1 MPPKVAQTQVVI
13 VAIVNKGDD
22 KAVLHA
28 KCDEIGAALRESGI
42 RVTVD
47 LNEQKTFKYKCMM
60 WEMRGTPIRLEV
72 GKRDMAKDEVKC
84 VIRHV
89 GKKNGEQIATAG
101 LAENLQAKFVEI
113 HD

>member
-28 KCDEIGAALRESGI
+28 KCDEIGVALRESGI
-42 RVTVD
+42 RVIFD

-84 VIRHV
+84 VIH
-89 GKKNGEQIATAG
+89 
-101 LAENLQAKFVEI
+101 
-113 HD
+113 

>member
-1 MPPKVAQTQVVI
+1 LPPKAAQTQVVI
-13 VAIVNKGDD
+13 VAIINKGDD
-22 KAVLHA
+22 KEVLHA
-28 KCDEIGAALRESGI
+28 KCEEIGAALRESGI

-47 LNEQKTFKYKCMM
+47 LNDNKTFKYKCMM

-72 GKRDMAKDEVKC
+72 GKRDLAKDEVKC

-89 GKKNGEQIATAG
+89 GKKNGEQIPCVG
-101 LAENLQAKFVEI
+101 LADNLNAKFIEI